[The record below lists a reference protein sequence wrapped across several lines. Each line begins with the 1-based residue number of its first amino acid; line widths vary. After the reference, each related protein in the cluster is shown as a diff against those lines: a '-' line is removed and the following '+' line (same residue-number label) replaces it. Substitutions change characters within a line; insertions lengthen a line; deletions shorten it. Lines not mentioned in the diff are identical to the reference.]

1 MKAMILAAGKGTRV
15 KPLTNHIPKPMIPI
29 IDKPVVEFLIELLV
43 KHGIK
48 EVMLNISHLGW
59 KIQEFLGDGYRY
71 GIHIGYSFEGHYDAS
86 GNLITEPI
94 GSAGGMKRIQQKY
107 GFFDETFIVL
117 CGDAIVDLDITKA
130 LNFHRSH
137 NAIATI
143 ITKEVPAEMVS
154 NYGIVVT
161 DIEGRVKSFQ
171 EKPSPHEALSRVANT
186 GIYIFEPDIL
196 KYVPTDTFYD
206 IGSQLFPALVKAGA
220 PLYAFNMD
228 FQWLDIGRNSDYL
241 KILEMALKEE
251 IAGFEIHGKRLSEKL
266 WIGAGT
272 RISPEAKLVPPVWI
286 GPAAV
291 VEKNAEI
298 IGPAL
303 IGANA
308 VISEGTVVKNS
319 YIMDYVKLLP
329 GITFEKMLISPEYFV
344 KLSGENGTIPCS
356 PYNAFVKDVRSQ

>member
-1 MKAMILAAGKGTRV
+1 MILAAGRGTRV
-15 KPLTNHIPKPMIPI
+15 KPITNHIPKPLIPI
-29 IDKPVVEFLIELLV
+29 IDKPVVEFLVELLV

-59 KIQEFLGDGYRY
+59 KIQEFLGDGYKY
-71 GIHIGYSFEGHYDAS
+71 GVHIGYSFEGHFDAS

-94 GSAGGMKRIQQKY
+94 GSAGGMKRIQQRY

-130 LNFHRSH
+130 LDFHRSH
-137 NAIATI
+137 NAMATI
-143 ITKEVPAEMVS
+143 ITKEVSSEMVS

-161 DIEGRVKSFQ
+161 DDEGRIKSFQ
-171 EKPSPHEALSRVANT
+171 EKPSAKEALSRIANT
-186 GIYIFEPDIL
+186 GIYIFEPEVL
-196 KYVPTDTFYD
+196 ENVPDNTFYD

-220 PLYAFNMD
+220 PIYAVNMD
-228 FQWLDIGRNSDYL
+228 FQWLDIGRTSDYL
-241 KILEMALKEE
+241 KILEKALKGE
-251 IAGFEIHGKRLSEKL
+251 INEFEIHGKRLSEGL

-272 RISPEAKLVPPVWI
+272 KINPEAKLVPPVWI

-291 VEKNAEI
+291 IEEGVEI
-298 IGPAL
+298 IGPAM

-308 VISEGTVVKNS
+308 FISKGTAIKNS

-329 GITFEKMLISPEYFV
+329 GITFEKVLISPEYFV
-344 KLSGENGTIPCS
+344 KLNGESGRISGS
-356 PYNAFVKDVRSQ
+356 FYGDFVKDVRSEP